1 MSKKLLLI
9 NPFSTYMQQYRQDV
23 NMQAASPPLS
33 LGVIAALTSSD
44 WEIEIADENFD
55 IFEFRDADLVGIT
68 AVTSSVNRA
77 YELSDIYRNKG
88 IKTVI
93 GGIHASMLPDEAS
106 KYFDA
111 VVIGEAESVWATL
124 LEDFSNNS
132 LKKKYYGEQL
142 PMENCV
148 IPRRDLFHK
157 KYTYANLQTSRGCP
171 MLCDFCSVHVFNGS
185 CYRQRPVNEVLD
197 ELETIDEDLVFF
209 VDDNII
215 GHNKQTI
222 ARAKELFKGMI
233 DRGIKKDWYCQASI
247 NFADDDE
254 VLKYASE
261 SGCRMVLLGIESEK
275 VHQLEETN
283 KTLNLNR
290 GIESYEKLFERM
302 HTHGIAALGAMIY
315 GMDGDSREDLF
326 ARTKFALESGM
337 DAMQAT
343 IMTPL
348 PGTGLFK
355 RMEKEDRLLHNN
367 FPEDWKYYHFLEIAH
382 KPIKMDP
389 KEFMLAMF
397 ENWGILYDHKTLQRK
412 MLKTLK
418 STHNVRAAAWS
429 YISNVERHNI
439 ALIKKQEFIDPTE
452 FLKGLSQDFQKD

>member
-33 LGVIAALTSSD
+33 LGVIAALTPDD

-55 IFEFRDADLVGIT
+55 VFEYREADLVGIT
-68 AVTSSVNRA
+68 SVTSSVNRA
-77 YELSDIYRNKG
+77 YELSEIYRKKG

-93 GGIHASMLPDEAS
+93 GGIHASMMPDEAS
-106 KYFDA
+106 QYFDA
-111 VVIGEAESVWATL
+111 VVIGEAESIWAKL
-124 LEDFSNNS
+124 LEDFDNNI
-132 LKKKYYGEQL
+132 LKKRYIGEQL
-142 PMENCV
+142 PMKNCV

-185 CYRQRPVNEVLD
+185 CYRQRPVEEVLD
-197 ELETIDEDLVFF
+197 ELETIKEDMVFF

-247 NFADDDE
+247 NFADDEE

-275 VHQLEETN
+275 ADQLKETN
-283 KTLNLNR
+283 KTMNLNR
-290 GIESYEKLFERM
+290 GVDSYERLFDRM
-302 HTHGIAALGAMIY
+302 HKYGIAALGALIY
-315 GMDGDSREDLF
+315 GMDSDNKQDLF
-326 ARTKFALESGM
+326 ARTKFALDSGM

-355 RMEKEDRLLHNN
+355 RMVKNNRLIYNN
-367 FPEDWKYYHFLEIAH
+367 FPEDWKYFHFLEIVH
-382 KPIKMDP
+382 KPIKIEP
-389 KEFMLAMF
+389 KEFMKAMY
-397 ENWGILYDHKTLQRK
+397 ENWEILYDHKTLQRK

-418 STHNVRAAAWS
+418 STHNVRTAAWS

-439 ALIKKQEFIDPTE
+439 ALIKKQDLLDPNE
-452 FLKGLSQDFQKD
+452 FLKGIAG

>member
-1 MSKKLLLI
+1 
-9 NPFSTYMQQYRQDV
+9 
-23 NMQAASPPLS
+23 
-33 LGVIAALTSSD
+33 
-44 WEIEIADENFD
+44 
-55 IFEFRDADLVGIT
+55 
-68 AVTSSVNRA
+68 
-77 YELSDIYRNKG
+77 
-88 IKTVI
+88 
-93 GGIHASMLPDEAS
+93 
-106 KYFDA
+106 
-111 VVIGEAESVWATL
+111 
-124 LEDFSNNS
+124 
-132 LKKKYYGEQL
+132 
-142 PMENCV
+142 
-148 IPRRDLFHK
+148 
-157 KYTYANLQTSRGCP
+157 